1 MQMSSSWDL
10 TQVLVLTAAGMI
22 SFFIIF
28 LNFDRIHLLLIFDLH
43 HELVL

>member
-22 SFFIIF
+22 SFFYYF
-28 LNFDRIHLLLIFDLH
+28 P
-43 HELVL
+43 EL